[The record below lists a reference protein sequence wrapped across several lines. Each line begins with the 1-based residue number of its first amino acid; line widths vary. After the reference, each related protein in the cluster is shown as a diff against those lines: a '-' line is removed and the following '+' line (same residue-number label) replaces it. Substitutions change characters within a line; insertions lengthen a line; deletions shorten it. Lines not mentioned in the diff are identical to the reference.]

1 MHSEKNQDHLHNER
15 RYLSN
20 DMPDK
25 GLTVK
30 IEKELRELNIK
41 KKKEIWFKTG
51 QNFYINVCVNG
62 SPCCT
67 VEKKLYWG
75 NNNKK
80 RE

>member
-41 KKKEIWFKTG
+41 KKK
-51 QNFYINVCVNG
+51 
-62 SPCCT
+62 
-67 VEKKLYWG
+67 G
-75 NNNKK
+75 NMV
-80 RE
+80 